1 MTVGHCGLWVTSLP
15 LLVVPVF
22 QTGYL
27 LKLSSVPAKGKDKS
41 GTETSWK
48 RRYFMLRGS
57 TLSYY
62 TDHLS
67 MDSPKGE
74 LLVFGQTRFTT
85 DENGPQKNSFS
96 LAFPFNELKL
106 SCESG
111 LDFFVWSK
119 ACKAA
124 ITLAQ
129 QALKGYI
136 DKTTDAEEVTKRKY
150 FILHQDALTY
160 HKDDSSIGS
169 VQGIMHLN
177 DHTLMEYFDKKHEI
191 AVIDTVEKHSL
202 TLSFKEHTLDN
213 RDANYE
219 AWKDALIANL
229 QLYAASIQDAETSF
243 NTKIGLPGMI
253 KKGALYMKPLKG
265 VDETW
270 PEYQFYLNES
280 QMVAVD
286 SSIVAGQEH
295 TKMMGD
301 FEITPNCSVFE
312 TNLGEVHDIPICVYF
327 KLVFFFSV
335 CVQLVRCEVVHKAFS
350 GHR

>member
-1 MTVGHCGLWVTSLP
+1 
-15 LLVVPVF
+15 
-22 QTGYL
+22 
-27 LKLSSVPAKGKDKS
+27 
-41 GTETSWK
+41 
-48 RRYFMLRGS
+48 MLRGS

-62 TDHLS
+62 SDHLS
-67 MDSPKGE
+67 MDAPKGE
-74 LLVFGQTRFTT
+74 LLVFGQTKFTS

-96 LAFPFNELKL
+96 VAFPFNELKL

-119 ACKAA
+119 AFKAA
-124 ITLAQ
+124 ISLGQ
-129 QALKGYI
+129 QALMSFI
-136 DKTTDAEEVTKRKY
+136 DKASDAEDTPKRKY

-160 HKDDSSIGS
+160 HKDESSIGS

-177 DHTLMEYFDKKHEI
+177 DHTLMEYFDKKHQI
-191 AVIDTVEKHSL
+191 TVIDTAEKHSL
-202 TLSFKEHTLDN
+202 MLTFKEHTLDN
-213 RDANYE
+213 KDGNYS

-253 KKGALYMKPLKG
+253 KKGSLYMKPLKG

-286 SSIVAGQEH
+286 SSVVAGQEH

-312 TNLGEVHDIPICVYF
+312 TNLGEAHSFLSASNTNLSCFLMSTYNLYSRCSINTFDSNGRRCITPHLCTI
-327 KLVFFFSV
+327 LITFSTFLMNYYV
-335 CVQLVRCEVVHKAFS
+335 VQLF
-350 GHR
+350 

>member
-1 MTVGHCGLWVTSLP
+1 
-15 LLVVPVF
+15 
-22 QTGYL
+22 
-27 LKLSSVPAKGKDKS
+27 
-41 GTETSWK
+41 
-48 RRYFMLRGS
+48 MLRGS

-67 MDSPKGE
+67 MDTPKGE

-129 QALKGYI
+129 QALMGFI
-136 DKTTDAEEVTKRKY
+136 DKTTDAEEVSKRKY

-160 HKDDSSIGS
+160 HKDDCSIGS

-312 TNLGEVHDIPICVYF
+312 TNLGEAHYIPTFKVHF
-327 KLVFFFSV
+327 ELVLSFIV
-335 CVQLVRCEVVHKAFS
+335 NVQHVRT
-350 GHR
+350 